1 MKKVLNSNLK
11 LNGRVAKGCLDCY
24 LSTRTPLS
32 MKMTQRAANQKGNIF
47 EILDTQ
53 KHAFSKLI
61 FNDIFT
67 NVSFEIEGACV

>member
-1 MKKVLNSNLK
+1 MLEPL
-11 LNGRVAKGCLDCY
+11 L
-24 LSTRTPLS
+24 TRTPLS
-32 MKMTQRAANQKGNIF
+32 MKITHHARNQKGNIF